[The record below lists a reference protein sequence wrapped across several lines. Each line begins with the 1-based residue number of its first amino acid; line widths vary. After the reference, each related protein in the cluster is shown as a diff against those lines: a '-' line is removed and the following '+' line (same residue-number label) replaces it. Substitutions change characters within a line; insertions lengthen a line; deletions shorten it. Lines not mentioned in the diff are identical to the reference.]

1 MSKSFSIF
9 VRVIGVLLA
18 ALDVAAAFLTRG
30 TGPLAVILYL
40 VSAIIL
46 LTFAF
51 QYAKHID
58 TTLEHENG
66 LMTLTTRVKQL
77 EDMQQRLE
85 SALQR
90 LEAAPQTEPLSQ
102 NKTQTPKP
110 APSADISEFLAN
122 VRAELR
128 PAAEGAV
135 RPVPVPDDPGYF
147 VCPCCGKI
155 QKGRRSNCWN
165 CGAAFLVE

>member
-1 MSKSFSIF
+1 MSRGFATF

-40 VSAIIL
+40 VSAIFI

-85 SALQR
+85 ASLHRHKTPPQ
-90 LEAAPQTEPLSQ
+90 EAPLSQ
-102 NKTQTPKP
+102 NKTQTPKT

-122 VRAELR
+122 VRADLR

-135 RPVPVPDDPGYF
+135 RPVPVPGDPDYF

-165 CGAAFLVE
+165 CGTAFLVE